1 MWFFGCCQASR
12 KEFVSRLLLSQITF
26 IFSGLITAS
35 ICAFMLNVP
44 KINVLNEI
52 FCIVNFRSFSVK
64 NAILAEIREEIFLA
78 HVFINKKKRTSCKNS
93 RKLYFFVGG
102 NDCSTRLI
110 FSIPLSITWRSFHSL
125 SSRVSRTKSDETR
138 LLFITF
144 KMCFCF

>member
-78 HVFINKKKRTSCKNS
+78 HVFINKKKTNVLQELKET
-93 RKLYFFVGG
+93 LFFCG
-102 NDCSTRLI
+102 
-110 FSIPLSITWRSFHSL
+110 W
-125 SSRVSRTKSDETR
+125 KR
-138 LLFITF
+138 LLDAAYIFDSIINYV
-144 KMCFCF
+144 KVVSLALIARISDKKRRDEALVYHV